1 MGVERRYCARYP
13 VDFPVQIRYRKRR
26 FLCGQARDLSAD
38 GLYLQVRNL
47 TLPSGTLVEL
57 ELDLQGKQW
66 LVAAVVV
73 HHHGNGIGVMFR
85 DPQPEL
91 FREAAQPMSPAAA
104 EGWRPADGQVSIQ
117 AS

>member
-1 MGVERRYCARYP
+1 MGVERRYCVRYT

-38 GLYLQVRNL
+38 GLYLEVRNL

-57 ELDLQGKQW
+57 ELDLEGKQW

-73 HHHGNGIGVMFR
+73 HHHWSGIGVMFR

-91 FREAAQPMSPAAA
+91 FREAIQPLSPAAA
-104 EGWRPADGQVSIQ
+104 EGWHPADGQASIRVS
-117 AS
+117 